1 LIRPEETKQ
10 RLGDQPSFTASVSE
24 AHKNCRKAE
33 MGNERIERLRE
44 RLFVDQY
51 PLSFQK
57 IRLMTDS
64 LKQTEGEPQI
74 LRRAKALANVL
85 DSIPIF
91 IEEGELI
98 VGNGASQPMGVELDC
113 DMAIWPQDEIDAL
126 REEGFVASEEDEAE
140 LQALNDYWKNSNLV
154 ARSGDLYDDERL
166 WPFLQSGV
174 VLPPWKSRTQGS
186 GGGYAQGGMGLGP
199 GFVLCGY
206 DFARVLNSGLRSI
219 IAEAEA
225 ELARTRFAAPD
236 SAGKAYFLRSVILAH
251 EAIIRF
257 ANRFAALAAEM
268 EDSESDPQRKAELTR
283 ISQTCRRVPDEPAR
297 TFREAIQ
304 SFWFMFLLTN
314 PQTTAA
320 AGRFDQYMHPF
331 YQRDKAEGRI
341 TDDQVL
347 ELLQCLRIKDM
358 QLNRTSG
365 RLLRQKNAGLA
376 KWHNWTIGGVTP
388 EGEDATNELTYLILQ
403 AALQCPTPHHT
414 ITLRVHEGT
423 PEALMLKALEVI
435 KTGIGMPAF
444 VGDKSYV
451 EFLLSHGVP
460 LRTARDYIMTGCLD
474 VNIVGRSRIGP
485 YGMFIVPL
493 VLDIFMHNGVDP
505 NTGLQVGL
513 QTGEPENF
521 SSFEDLIAAFKV
533 QLAHFMDLA
542 ADKNNVE
549 LAAARDLFP
558 DPVRSSLMDDALTE
572 GKDMLDRT
580 MPFENGAVLNLIGMI
595 NVADS
600 LAAIKKLVY
609 DERRVS
615 MSQLKAALAANWQ
628 GNGHEELRK
637 EFLAAPKYGND
648 DDYVDSIAK
657 ELHQFWADTA
667 STLDTRLG
675 GKHMPAAISITSQ
688 APGGALT
695 GATPD
700 GRYAGECLADGTMSA
715 MRGRDTHGPTALIKS
730 AAKIDQ
736 VPYQSTLMNLKFH
749 PSALKGTED
758 LRKLSSLIKTY
769 LSLGGKHVQFNVVSK
784 DTLLEAQRHPEE
796 HRDLVVRV
804 AGYSA
809 YFVQLTKAVQD
820 EIINRTEHGQI

>member
-1 LIRPEETKQ
+1 M
-10 RLGDQPSFTASVSE
+10 A
-24 AHKNCRKAE
+24 
-33 MGNERIERLRE
+33 NERIERLKE
-44 RLFVDQY
+44 HLFVQEY
-51 PLSFQK
+51 PLSIEK
-57 IRLMTDS
+57 IRLFTES
-64 LKQTEGEPQI
+64 LKQTEGQPQI

-85 DSIPIF
+85 DEIPIF

-98 VGNGASQPMGVELDC
+98 VGNAASKPMGVELDC
-113 DMAIWPQDEIDAL
+113 DVAIWPQDEIDAL
-126 REEGFVASEEDEAE
+126 KEEGFVASQEDEVG
-140 LQALNDYWKNSNLV
+140 LQALNDYWKNNNLV

-199 GFVLCGY
+199 GFILCGY
-206 DFARVLNSGLRSI
+206 DFARVLNVGL
-219 IAEAEA
+219 EAMIEEARA
-225 ELARTRFAAPD
+225 ELAATRFAGPD
-236 SAGKAYFLRSVILAH
+236 SVDKAYFLRSVIVAH

-257 ANRFAALAAEM
+257 ANRFADLAAKMAAE
-268 EDSESDPQRKAELTR
+268 EADPDRKAELIR
-283 ISQTCRRVPDEPAR
+283 ISETCRRVPAQPAR
-297 TFREAIQ
+297 TFYEALQ
-304 SFWFMFLLTN
+304 SFWFLFLVTN

-320 AGRFDQYMHPF
+320 AGRFDQYMYPF
-331 YQRDKAEGRI
+331 YKRDREEGRI

-388 EGEDATNELTYLILQ
+388 DGEDATNELTYLILQ
-403 AALQCPTPHHT
+403 AALECPTPHHT
-414 ITLRVHEGT
+414 ITLRVHDGT
-423 PEALMLKALEVI
+423 PEALMLKALEVV

-474 VNIVGRSRIGP
+474 VNIVARSRIGS

-505 NTGLQVGL
+505 NTGLKVGL
-513 QTGEPENF
+513 ETGDLE
-521 SSFEDLIAAFKV
+521 SFATFEEFVTAFQR
-533 QLAHFMDLA
+533 QLAHFMGLA
-542 ADKNNVE
+542 AEKNNVE
-549 LAAARDLFP
+549 LAVVKDLFP
-558 DPVRSSLMDDALTE
+558 DPIRSSLMIDAVKE
-572 GKDMLDRT
+572 GRDIFDRT

-600 LAAIKKLVY
+600 LAAVKKLVY
-609 DERRVS
+609 EEKRVS
-615 MSQLKAALAANWQ
+615 MSQLKEALASNWQ
-628 GNGHEELRK
+628 GNGYEELRK

-648 DDYVDSIAK
+648 DDYVDAIAK
-657 ELHQFWADTA
+657 DLYQFWADTA
-667 STLDTRLG
+667 ATLDTRLG
-675 GKHMPAAISITSQ
+675 GKHIPAAISITSQ

-736 VPYQSTLMNLKFH
+736 VPYQSTLMNLKLH
-749 PSALKGTED
+749 PSALNGTED

-769 LSLGGKHVQFNVVSK
+769 FSLGGKHIQFNVVSR
-784 DTLLEAQRHPEE
+784 DTLLDAQRHPEN

-820 EIINRTEHGQI
+820 EIIERTEHGQL